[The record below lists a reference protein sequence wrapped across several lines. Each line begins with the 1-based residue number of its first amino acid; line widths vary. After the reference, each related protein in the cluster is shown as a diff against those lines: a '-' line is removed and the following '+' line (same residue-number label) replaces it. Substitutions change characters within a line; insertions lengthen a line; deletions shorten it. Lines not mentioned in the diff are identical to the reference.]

1 MTDMTLDTEALT
13 TKIMQARDD
22 ARRCREMADQ
32 HRLEADE
39 SMRLAS
45 MYSSLDYIASAER
58 WEETAERWDDLAEA
72 DDARALQLSKT
83 RNRMLFDACST
94 PLSECA

>member
-1 MTDMTLDTEALT
+1 MTDMTLATEALT

-22 ARRCREMADQ
+22 ARRCREMAAQ